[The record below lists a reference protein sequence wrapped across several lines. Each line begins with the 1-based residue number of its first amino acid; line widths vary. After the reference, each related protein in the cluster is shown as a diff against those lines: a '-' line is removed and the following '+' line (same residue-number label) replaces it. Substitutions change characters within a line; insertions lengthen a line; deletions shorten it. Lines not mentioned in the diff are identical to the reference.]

1 MDILKIPKEDWDDT
15 GFENLAIAVVQQA
28 CEDYKKAYM
37 GEFVDHK
44 SPEWTMKEIENW
56 VRSQDYEYLTK
67 VNGPALLK
75 KVRIAALEEMI
86 EVYEDALSSGGDT
99 KLRIF
104 IQKPKKVTNVSFQ
117 IPPDYL
123 QDFFEVMR
131 KQLNILKNEKKRE
144 EESNEKEKARA

>member
-1 MDILKIPKEDWDDT
+1 MDILKIPKEEWNDD
-15 GFENLAIAVVQQA
+15 GIQNLAIGIVQQA

-44 SPEWTMKEIENW
+44 NPEWVMDDIEKW
-56 VRSQDYEYLTK
+56 VRSPEYEYLTK

-75 KVRIAALEEMI
+75 KVRIAALDEMI

-104 IQKPKKVTNVSFQ
+104 IQKPKKVSNVSFQ

-123 QDFFEVMR
+123 QDFFKVMR
-131 KQLNILKNEKKRE
+131 NQIKILKEKKRE
-144 EESNEKEKARA
+144 EESHEETETRT

>member
-1 MDILKIPKEDWDDT
+1 MDVLKIPKEDWNDT
-15 GFENLAIAVVQQA
+15 GLENLAIGIVQQA

-44 SPEWTMKEIENW
+44 LPEWTMKEIEDW
-56 VRSQDYEYLTK
+56 VRSSDYEYLTK

-75 KVRIAALEEMI
+75 KVRITALEEMI

-104 IQKPKKVTNVSFQ
+104 IQKPKKVSNISFQ

-123 QDFFEVMR
+123 KDFFDVMR
-131 KQLNILKNEKKRE
+131 KQLEILKNEKKRE

>member
-44 SPEWTMKEIENW
+44 SPEWTMKEIEDW
-56 VRSQDYEYLTK
+56 VRSPDYEYLTK

-123 QDFFEVMR
+123 QDFFKVMR
-131 KQLNILKNEKKRE
+131 TQLKTLRQKKLE
-144 EESNEKEKARA
+144 EESDEKEKARA

>member
-1 MDILKIPKEDWDDT
+1 MDILEIPKEDWDDT

-44 SPEWTMKEIENW
+44 SPEWTMKEIEDW
-56 VRSQDYEYLTK
+56 VKSQDYEYLTK

-75 KVRIAALEEMI
+75 KVRLAVLDEMI

-99 KLRIF
+99 KL
-104 IQKPKKVTNVSFQ
+104 
-117 IPPDYL
+117 
-123 QDFFEVMR
+123 
-131 KQLNILKNEKKRE
+131 
-144 EESNEKEKARA
+144 